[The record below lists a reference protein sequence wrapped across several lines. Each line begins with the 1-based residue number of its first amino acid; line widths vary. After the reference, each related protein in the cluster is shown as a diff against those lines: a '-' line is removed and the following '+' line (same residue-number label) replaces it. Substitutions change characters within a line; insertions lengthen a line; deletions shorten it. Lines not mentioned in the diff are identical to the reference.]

1 MPTRRQKTERSGT
14 FSARTVLKQATLEEV
29 IRRPSRDHGL
39 AGARTGF
46 ELQAVGVGVHELAR
60 GHVLP
65 VWGELGCA
73 GAGGLQGVFEVFVD
87 FHDGGL
93 ITASIAVIRR

>member
-46 ELQAVGVGVHELAR
+46 ELQAVGVGVHELAS
-60 GHVLP
+60 GHVLYRAN
-65 VWGELGCA
+65 WGVAVQDAYKVYLRCS
-73 GAGGLQGVFEVFVD
+73 
-87 FHDGGL
+87 
-93 ITASIAVIRR
+93 SISMMAAWLPHL